1 MEEEVVTAK
10 TEQEDQAS
18 SEGEADVV
26 NKTPV
31 KRGRGRPK
39 SSKNKPLFAV
49 DLIQDSGDS
58 NNTSQPKEPRES
70 GEENAKTPVTARK
83 GRGRQKGSTKQK
95 RSDNTEQSPKKRGRP
110 QGSGKKPASEGLVN
124 GGASPRKRGRPRAPL
139 KRKSDVDEGS
149 SVTPR
154 KRGRP
159 KGSPNKKSRMERE
172 HSDWDAEAHTAE
184 KTLNMSTSRPRKPVV
199 KYSGGVPKTISK
211 KPHRGRGRPRKNLD
225 DSQPVKRGRGR
236 PKGSTKNN
244 PSPFKA
250 RRKQGRPRKYPLPS
264 AEELKKPK
272 VWKPLG
278 RPRKYPRVEEE
289 ASTTPRRGRGRPRKS
304 KKGAHLR
311 KSLTSPSAPRDGMPR
326 KRGRPAANPSKD
338 DGAPRKKR
346 GRPKG
351 STRGD
356 AQFNDS
362 KAASEGE
369 QEQMEAA
376 SLRGEEPGETVLAQD
391 VSYDISEQA

>member
-1 MEEEVVTAK
+1 MEQEVVMAK
-10 TEQEDQAS
+10 TEQEDPAS

-26 NKTPV
+26 NKTPI

-39 SSKNKPLFAV
+39 SSKNAV
-49 DLIQDSGDS
+49 DPIQDS
-58 NNTSQPKEPRES
+58 NNTPQPKES
-70 GEENAKTPVTARK
+70 GEENAEASVTARK

-95 RSDNTEQSPKKRGRP
+95 KSDSTEQSPKKRGRP
-110 QGSGKKPASEGLVN
+110 QGSGKKPAAEGLVN
-124 GGASPRKRGRPRAPL
+124 GGASPRKRGRPKAPL
-139 KRKSDVDEGS
+139 KRKSDADEGS

-159 KGSPNKKSRMERE
+159 KGSPNKKSRVEWE
-172 HSDWDAEAHTAE
+172 HSDWDSESHTAE
-184 KTLNMSTSRPRKPVV
+184 KSLNTSTSRPRKPVV
-199 KYSGGVPKTISK
+199 KYSGGVPRTASK
-211 KPHRGRGRPRKNLD
+211 KSHRGRGRPRKNLD

-311 KSLTSPSAPRDGMPR
+311 KSQTSPSSPPR
-326 KRGRPAANPSKD
+326 KRGRPAANPSRD

-351 STRGD
+351 SSRGD

-362 KAASEGE
+362 KAASEGG
-369 QEQMEAA
+369 QEQVEAE
-376 SLRGEEPGETVLAQD
+376 SIRGEEPGETVLAQD
-391 VSYDISEQA
+391 VKYDISGQA

>member
-1 MEEEVVTAK
+1 MEEEVVMAK
-10 TEQEDQAS
+10 TEKEDPAS

-58 NNTSQPKEPRES
+58 NNTTQPKEPRES
-70 GEENAKTPVTARK
+70 GEENADTPDTARK

-110 QGSGKKPASEGLVN
+110 PGSGKKPASEGLVN
-124 GGASPRKRGRPRAPL
+124 GGGSPRKRGRPKAPL
-139 KRKSDVDEGS
+139 KRKSDIDEGS

-172 HSDWDAEAHTAE
+172 DSNWDAE
-184 KTLNMSTSRPRKPVV
+184 KSLNMSTSRPRKPVV
-199 KYSGGVPKTISK
+199 KYSGGVPKTVSK
-211 KPHRGRGRPRKNLD
+211 KSHRGRGRPRKNLD

-311 KSLTSPSAPRDGMPR
+311 KSLTSPSSPRDGTPR

-338 DGAPRKKR
+338 DGGPRKKR

-356 AQFNDS
+356 AQFNNS

-376 SLRGEEPGETVLAQD
+376 SIRGEEPGETVLAQD
-391 VSYDISEQA
+391 VSYDNSEQA